1 MGLLSRF
8 RSPREDRF
16 AAPLPAAPHARAE
29 TGNEAGNGAIQ
40 GAISRALRPSMAGMS
55 ETAETAERLSGALH
69 MLEAAILAIDHLT
82 ELLAEGTELCEN
94 AREAVNTAKRAAI
107 AERYSALLE
116 RIDAYVMNIAEGE
129 ANLIDGSRKTCE
141 ITLDAAGQSRVVLHV
156 ANLTSGPSG
165 LDLSAPSEAFASLSA
180 IDRSLA
186 ELTIAKNI
194 ALHTADLFADSAAV
208 LSERLGRLKTL

>member
-1 MGLLSRF
+1 M
-8 RSPREDRF
+8 
-16 AAPLPAAPHARAE
+16 
-29 TGNEAGNGAIQ
+29 
-40 GAISRALRPSMAGMS
+40 
-55 ETAETAERLSGALH
+55 AETAERLSGALH

-94 AREAVNTAKRAAI
+94 ARDTVNTAKRAAI

-116 RIDAYVMNIAEGE
+116 RIDAYVMNIAAGE

-165 LDLSAPSEAFASLSA
+165 LDLSAPGEAFASLSA

-186 ELTIAKNI
+186 ELAVAKNI

-208 LSERLGRLKTL
+208 LSERLARLKMY